1 MIRIIERIKQIIK
14 KIFKKEEI
22 FLKSKETE
30 YEKDFKNTINNMDN
44 QKEEFFELYKN
55 VKNGTV
61 KLDNL
66 IINDLIKIQLIM
78 QQENKFLDSKICENK
93 KQIEE
98 LDEKIYS
105 LQKKTKS

>member
-1 MIRIIERIKQIIK
+1 MIKIIEIIKQKIR
-14 KIFKKEEI
+14 KIFKKEDML
-22 FLKSKETE
+22 LKSKEAE
-30 YEKDFKNTINNMDN
+30 YEKNFKETIN

-78 QQENKFLDSKICENK
+78 QQENEFLDNKIYENK
-93 KQIEE
+93 KQIKE
-98 LDEKIYS
+98 LEQKIVI
-105 LQKKTKS
+105 LQKTNKS